1 VSRIYWPPHAT
12 VDPRELPELR
22 RGLLDLAAPA
32 GAWERSEQVRSFNEM
47 AGNPMGVGQ
56 LPTPE
61 SVNDPAFPS
70 GTRIISG
77 PMGYSAEELP
87 DAIRSAQ
94 IHADNSML
102 WYRTHLEEAQLIHVS
117 AELCEVIF
125 ASIDSMPESRVLEM
139 DDPPVPQGLVVFQ
152 TPFIGIDA
160 GNEFEQ
166 VRVDAMLWG
175 PVRLPPWDGWPLSTL
190 AVVPGY
196 GMGAFRY
203 FDPTTQDDLV
213 SQFTRAEALER
224 GISLENQRGWM
235 SLGRSDWLLGQR
247 IDATTHCG
255 IDPEGKA
262 QQSMM
267 EDRKLMAA
275 LWALVKQKRIVER
288 KIILPSRESA
298 RRLDRQGDQTRRA
311 VEVVHLRRPEYR
323 PRNEDGTLGQRKVGV
338 RYAVRPF
345 WRNQA
350 WGPGWTKHRLILV
363 PGHLRGPEGAPLQ
376 HVERIWEVDQ

>member
-1 VSRIYWPPHAT
+1 MSRIYWPPHAT

-22 RGLLDLAAPA
+22 RALLDLSKP
-32 GAWERSEQVRSFNEM
+32 GESWERSEQVRSFNEM
-47 AGNPMGVGQ
+47 AGNPGGVGMV
-56 LPTPE
+56 PTPE
-61 SVNDPAFPS
+61 SVNDPSLPG

-77 PMGYSAEELP
+77 PMGYSAEQLP
-87 DAIRSAQ
+87 EAIRSAQ
-94 IHADNSML
+94 LHAENGMS
-102 WYRTHLEEAQLIHVS
+102 WYRIHLQEAQLIHVS
-117 AELCEVIF
+117 AELCEVLF
-125 ASIDSMPESRVLEM
+125 ASIDSMPEDRVLEIS
-139 DDPPVPQGLVVFQ
+139 DPPVPQGLVVFQ

-175 PVRLPPWDGWPLSTL
+175 PVRLPPWDGWPLSTE
-190 AVVPGY
+190 AIVPGY

-203 FDPTTQDDLV
+203 FDPQTQEDLV
-213 SQFTRAEALER
+213 ARTMKHEAE
-224 GISLENQRGWM
+224 QRGLPLETQRSWM
-235 SLGRSDWLLGQR
+235 PLGRSDWLLDQR

-255 IDPEGKA
+255 IDPDGKA
-262 QQSMM
+262 QESMK

-275 LWALVKQKRIVER
+275 LWALIRQKRIVDR
-288 KIILPSRESA
+288 RIILPSREAA
-298 RRLDRQGDQTRRA
+298 RRLDRAGDHTRRA

-323 PRNEDGTLGQRKVGV
+323 PRNEDGTLGQRRVGV

-350 WGPGWTKHRLILV
+350 WGPGWSKRRLILV
-363 PGHLRGPEGAPLQ
+363 PGHLRGPEGAPVQ